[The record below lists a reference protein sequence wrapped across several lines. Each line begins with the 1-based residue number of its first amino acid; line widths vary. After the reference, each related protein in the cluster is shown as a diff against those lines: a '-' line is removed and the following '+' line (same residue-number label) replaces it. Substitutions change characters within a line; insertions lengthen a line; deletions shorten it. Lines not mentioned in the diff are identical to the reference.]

1 MLSFPFN
8 VLRLN
13 TFDSWC
19 RKLTGYKGSFFVVCI
34 AMAGSNGFSVSVGQE
49 DRTDAIKQQA
59 FIVKLEKPSFSTVH
73 ATIDIG
79 SIERG
84 KTTIIPL
91 RFENN
96 LGADVT
102 FKTVVVSCACTGA
115 KIPDE
120 NMKVGQALSGE
131 VGLTV
136 AKGERSLSKV
146 FSLEIKTTG
155 FVDRVLIDLKAD
167 ISNVVA
173 FNQELY
179 TVSIDTNRLQEKKKI
194 TLSLPLI
201 ASSGMNLD
209 ELCVSSSGALFEK
222 ARNSITTEYKAI
234 PESSSMKGLVGNV
247 IVEIDPGAIV
257 SDSEYLSVHID
268 GRYFDRET
276 TQIVVRKK
284 QPVSLIPETLYFS
297 STDLE
302 NIQAFGLIRL
312 SGDLDASSLKLVS
325 AKLDSGEVL
334 ESVLKVSG
342 NKTARLDI
350 TCSKEEASKWKK
362 STRELKIVLECDG
375 RQIPVNSRC
384 HFQW

>member
-1 MLSFPFN
+1 
-8 VLRLN
+8 
-13 TFDSWC
+13 
-19 RKLTGYKGSFFVVCI
+19 
-34 AMAGSNGFSVSVGQE
+34 MAGITLQLRSYSQV
-49 DRTDAIKQQA
+49 I
-59 FIVKLEKPSFSTVH
+59 H
-73 ATIDIG
+73 AANV
-79 SIERG
+79 RL
-84 KTTIIPL
+84 PW
-91 RFENN
+91 
-96 LGADVT
+96 
-102 FKTVVVSCACTGA
+102 
-115 KIPDE
+115 
-120 NMKVGQALSGE
+120 
-131 VGLTV
+131 TV

-155 FVDRVLIDLKAD
+155 FVDRVLIDLKAN

-234 PESSSMKGLVGNV
+234 PESSSMKGFVGNV
-247 IVEIDPGAIV
+247 IVEIEPGAIV

-325 AKLDSGEVL
+325 TKLDSGEVL